1 MSDNSQIDVA
11 VDRTN
16 ETIVTQQPGY
26 DATEQVSRDAAAERR
41 MGMFQMN
48 RIIYSLLAFLEIL
61 LGLRFF
67 LKLIAANAE
76 SGFSVFIYGVTALFA
91 EPFANLIGTP
101 AYEGMVFEATTL
113 IAMVVYALVFW
124 GIVQVVR
131 IVSDRPVARSVTRT
145 TRENGQG
152 TERTTHTV
160 RKD

>member
-26 DATEQVSRDAAAERR
+26 AATEQVSRDAAAERR
-41 MGMFQMN
+41 MGMFQIN

-131 IVSDRPVARSVTRT
+131 IVFDRPVARSVTRT

-152 TERTTHTV
+152 TERTTHTA
-160 RKD
+160 RRD

>member
-26 DATEQVSRDAAAERR
+26 AATEQVSRDAAAERR
-41 MGMFQMN
+41 MGVFQLN
-48 RIIYSLLAFLEIL
+48 RILYSLLAFLEIL

-131 IVSDRPVARSVTRT
+131 IVFDRPVARSVTRT

-152 TERTTHTV
+152 TESTTHTV
-160 RKD
+160 RRD